1 MTQLNK
7 NHMINVNINYE
18 DDSSEKDI
26 IIKQNKNGEIRRNQ
40 EFILTV
46 SYGNDEIENI
56 EMIDLKNKTLFDGTL
71 WLKRNKI
78 KYSLEYEFSDTIE
91 RNTIIKQNI
100 EIGENINVNETS
112 VTITISKGKAIK
124 VPNLLNMK
132 VEDITN
138 WVMENKLKISFEE
151 IYDEKIET
159 GKVIKANVNE
169 NDSIEQGFEIIL
181 TISKGQIKMQKFNS
195 LYEFKEWANKYN
207 IAYSESYEYS
217 NTVSKGSVISYSYKE
232 NEIINPDDVIYIKV
246 SLGKSITI
254 PSFIGKT
261 KNEANNIC
269 NSIGIRCSFT
279 TGTYTNYNQNVV
291 YAQSKNTGTT
301 VGSGASI
308 TLTLSKGI
316 PQTKNLSILQNWIS
330 IGNADA
336 TIASLKNNFNE
347 YYPGVNFNFIK
358 VKDNTLNSGMIAKN
372 SPTNSGTPVKQGN
385 TYTIYVVSN

>member
-1 MTQLNK
+1 
-7 NHMINVNINYE
+7 
-18 DDSSEKDI
+18 
-26 IIKQNKNGEIRRNQ
+26 
-40 EFILTV
+40 
-46 SYGNDEIENI
+46 
-56 EMIDLKNKTLFDGTL
+56 
-71 WLKRNKI
+71 
-78 KYSLEYEFSDTIE
+78 
-91 RNTIIKQNI
+91 
-100 EIGENINVNETS
+100 
-112 VTITISKGKAIK
+112 
-124 VPNLLNMK
+124 MK

-207 IAYSESYEYS
+207 INYYETYEYN
-217 NTVSKGSVISYSYKE
+217 NTVSKGNVISYSYNE
-232 NEIINPDDVIYIKV
+232 NDIINPDEVIYVKV

-385 TYTIYVVSN
+385 TYTIYVVAN